1 MPSSLGNSDHHE
13 RFLSLFLASERELYR
28 YVSVLVPTPDDAAE
42 IVQETA
48 LQLWKKFDDY
58 DPAQPFTPWAC
69 RFGLNM
75 ARQWMA
81 RRRRWAAILEFETVE
96 RLVSRRAELLAEF
109 DQRFAR
115 LDGCIERLPPEQ
127 RTLLQGYYWARDEVS
142 VLAGKVQ
149 QSVDAVYK
157 SLQRIRQK
165 LRACLDAST

>member
-1 MPSSLGNSDHHE
+1 MPSSIRNSDSHE

-28 YVSVLVPTPDDAAE
+28 YVSVLVPASDDAAE

-69 RFGLNM
+69 RFGLNV

-81 RRRRWAAILEFETVE
+81 RRRRWAAILKFETVE
-96 RLVSRRAELLAEF
+96 QLLSRRAELLAEF
-109 DQRFAR
+109 DERFSR
-115 LDGCIERLPPEQ
+115 LERCIERLPPEQ

-157 SLQRIRQK
+157 SLQRIRQR
-165 LRACLDAST
+165 LRACLDSAT